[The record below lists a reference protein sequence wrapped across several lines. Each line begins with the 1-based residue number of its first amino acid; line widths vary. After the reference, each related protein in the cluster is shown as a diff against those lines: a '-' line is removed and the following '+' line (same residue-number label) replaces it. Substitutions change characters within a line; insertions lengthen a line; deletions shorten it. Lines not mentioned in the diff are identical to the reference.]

1 MTIDNRFKKRTKY
14 NTINTFSWIRQD
26 YYKKIIKSDDE
37 KILDEILLNKLK
49 DNVEMTR
56 SSFGGLREYGF
67 EQFLSCIYRQI
78 QIGKKYY
85 AFTFDFSDLLEK
97 TSAYFLSK
105 KLYTNGFS
113 KQESYLFNKRYRN
126 RGMDQYGIAKDA
138 MVDLAL
144 IEFDNWIRSQWSDN
158 PAMDNYKHR
167 VSKSGVIDKSGA
179 YKSIRDSKANLKEFY
194 HYRYKT
200 TVVVLARDKNTIFKA
215 KMAISKWI
223 GKRFSHEFDDYLDN
237 TKFVNLKNEY
247 IDFLGY
253 RLRVKYKNNKWIVK
267 TQINPDLKNKYY
279 KSLKSLLKHFLRG
292 SSKRYI
298 YSIEEYNRNVY
309 DIHSYYKFVTN
320 VSLDLRDLHYRL
332 IGLIDTE
339 FNKKGCKI
347 SKNGKISEKSKYKKY
362 NKSSLVRYI
371 TSSGQFI
378 IPIGF
383 VSFKTP
389 MFRNKK
395 K

>member
-14 NTINTFSWIRQD
+14 NTIETFSWIRQD
-26 YYKKIIKSDDE
+26 YYNKVIKNDDE
-37 KILDEILLNKLK
+37 RMLDEILLNKLK
-49 DNVEMTR
+49 QNLEMTR

-67 EQFLSCIYRQI
+67 EQFLSCVYRQI

-85 AFTFDFSDLLEK
+85 AFTFDFSDLLEEI
-97 TSAYFLSK
+97 SSYFLSK

-113 KQESYLFNKRYRN
+113 KEEVYLFNKRYRN
-126 RGMDQYGIAKDA
+126 RGMDQYGIAKNA

-144 IEFDNWIRSQWSDN
+144 IEFDKWVRSQWTDN
-158 PAMDNYKHR
+158 PVMGNYKCR
-167 VSKSGVIDKSGA
+167 VSKSGVVDKSSA
-179 YKSIRDSKANLKEFY
+179 YKSVRNSKTNLKEFY

-200 TVVVLARDKNTIFKA
+200 TVVVLAKDKDTIFKV
-215 KMAISKWI
+215 KCAISKWI
-223 GKRFSHEFDDYLDN
+223 GKRFSHTFDNYLEDV
-237 TKFVNLKNEY
+237 KFVNLKKGH

-253 RLRVKYKNNKWIVK
+253 RLSVKNKHNKWIVK
-267 TQINPDLKNKYY
+267 SQINPNLKNKYY
-279 KSLKSLLKHFLRG
+279 KSLKKLLKRFLRG

-298 YSIEEYNRNVY
+298 YSIEEYNRNVF
-309 DIHSYYKFVTN
+309 DLHSYYKFATN
-320 VSLDLRDLHYRL
+320 ISLDLKDLHYRL
-332 IGLIDTE
+332 TGLMDTE
-339 FNKKGCKI
+339 FNKRGSKI
-347 SKNGKISEKSKYKKY
+347 SKNGKISEKSKYCRY
-362 NKSSLVRYI
+362 NKSSLTRYI

-395 K
+395 R